1 MLLNNRG
8 VINMVNNFKKS
19 ISWRFV
25 SALLLSAAMIALL
38 LFTLP
43 TSLVNPSVV
52 GAYSSG
58 DSATGL
64 GTAILDKGTWFMYN
78 TYTGGTA
85 TYDIQAGNP
94 KNGTNIVG
102 SYTVTANPNG
112 TYTVNY
118 NFNSGIT
125 VVDSQLAISASP
137 SFTAKPGQDANSN
150 FGVPITAP
158 PRGTRSTSSHTLQ

>member
-112 TYTVNY
+112 TYY

-125 VVDSQLAISASP
+125 VTEQHLTISDSAN
-137 SFTAKPGQDANSN
+137 FTAKPGEDTNAN

-158 PRGTRSTSSHTLQ
+158 KDGSFYIFAHFSIDY